1 MRVRALQG
9 DTLDVLCHRHLGR
22 TAGLVEQVLALNPAL
37 AELGPLL
44 PNGTPVTLP
53 EPTEA
58 AAEQQPLIQLW
69 D

>member
-9 DTLDVLCHRHLGR
+9 DTLDLLCHRHLGR
-22 TAGLVEQVLALNPAL
+22 TGGLLEQALELNPQL

-44 PNGTPVTLP
+44 PNGTIVELP
-53 EPTEA
+53 EPADA